1 MISKISY
8 CSSEIGRLKSTSH
21 EGRFGSFIWHPWSRN
36 KKVRESKEKYVAK
49 TFLKKEKELKMSV
62 SVLFLGKNLLQ
73 FSQIES
79 KMTA

>member
-1 MISKISY
+1 
-8 CSSEIGRLKSTSH
+8 
-21 EGRFGSFIWHPWSRN
+21 
-36 KKVRESKEKYVAK
+36 VRESKEKYVAK